1 MYKTSPLT
9 PNFET
14 RGGGEERSDGNVKCG
29 NLRKPELTGVKD
41 VLLIFPTIVP
51 TEKILISVSS
61 QFQNSLLDPW

>member
-14 RGGGEERSDGNVKCG
+14 GEGGERSEGNVKCG

-41 VLLIFPTIVP
+41 VLLIFPTIVI
-51 TEKILISVSS
+51 T
-61 QFQNSLLDPW
+61 